1 MAKGP
6 QKKKEVNDL
15 YKLTKGLR
23 DQIGMIWLTMVGY
36 IVYLEFFKGGV
47 QGVTL
52 DQNLDQ
58 NMAGYN
64 KSREL

>member
-23 DQIGMIWLTMVGY
+23 DQVGLIWLTMVGY
-36 IVYLEFFKGGV
+36 IVYLEFFPGGA
-47 QGVTL
+47 QSSTL
-52 DQNLDQ
+52 DQN
-58 NMAGYN
+58 MEGYN